1 MQLYSLLFVLYM
13 LSLLACYYAVARIFK
28 RFQWIV
34 ILVFSCIFYALV
46 TNIETISYGL
56 FTLCVTYASSHI
68 CAYIARYFSKR
79 AKAIPD
85 RTKRKRFKAHAK
97 HAQAFVLCLCVI
109 LIIINLCY
117 LKYWNTILFA
127 FGAASSTRSLG
138 LLLPLGISF
147 YTFQALAYVF
157 DVYNQKY
164 APERNILKLA
174 CFLFYFPQLI
184 QGPINRFDKLSPAL
198 FSLHEAKDTHFA
210 KASLT
215 FAYGMLKK
223 YVMADLLVD
232 SIAKIFNQDP
242 TTLPGSVLVFGILLY
257 SAQQYGDFSGGI
269 DMLEAASEMLGIRMQ
284 PNFRRPYFS
293 ISLADFWRRWHISL
307 GLWMKDYVFYPLALS
322 RPFKY
327 ASKHIK
333 KLLGDTSFA
342 THMSRTV
349 PAGLA
354 NIFVFLLVGIWHGA
368 DMHFISWGLYNGIV
382 IALSDMFRPL
392 TQALATFLHI
402 KQEGKGYHI
411 FSILRTFIVV
421 NIGWYFD
428 RIESFDHAISAL
440 VTSVCSF
447 RADAF
452 MQGLALAGVI
462 GTYIA
467 AFQLAVIAAIIVC
480 GISIV
485 QEYGIEVR
493 TWICARP
500 FALRAAIY
508 IIVGFLLLLASNIGT
523 SHGGFMY
530 ANY

>member
-1 MQLYSLLFVLYM
+1 M

-56 FTLCVTYASSHI
+56 FTLCVTYASSHV

-79 AKAIPD
+79 AKAISD
-85 RTKRKRFKAHAK
+85 RTKRKRFKARAK
-97 HAQAFVLCLCVI
+97 HAQALVLCLCVA

-127 FGAASSTRSLG
+127 FGAVSSTRSLG

-342 THMSRTV
+342 IHMSRTV

-452 MQGLALAGVI
+452 MQGLALAG
-462 GTYIA
+462 
-467 AFQLAVIAAIIVC
+467 
-480 GISIV
+480 SIDKKLFS
-485 QEYGIEVR
+485 
-493 TWICARP
+493 
-500 FALRAAIY
+500 FALCACV
-508 IIVGFLLLLASNIGT
+508 IVVVFFVSLCEERGCDRYLLFVSRPLWVRVTFSIFIGFIFISSFIMNAG
-523 SHGGFMY
+523 GGFMY
-530 ANY
+530 ANF

>member
-1 MQLYSLLFVLYM
+1 M

-46 TNIETISYGL
+46 TNIETISYGV

-97 HAQAFVLCLCVI
+97 HAQALVLCLCVA

-392 TQALATFLHI
+392 TQALATFFHI

-428 RIESFDHAISAL
+428 RIESFDHAVSAL
-440 VTSVCSF
+440 ITSVCSF

-452 MQGLALAGVI
+452 MQGLALAG
-462 GTYIA
+462 
-467 AFQLAVIAAIIVC
+467 
-480 GISIV
+480 SIDKKLFS
-485 QEYGIEVR
+485 
-493 TWICARP
+493 
-500 FALRAAIY
+500 FALCACV
-508 IIVGFLLLLASNIGT
+508 IVVVFFVSLCEERGCDRYLLFVSRPLWVRVTFSIFIGFIFISSFIMNAG
-523 SHGGFMY
+523 GGFMY
-530 ANY
+530 ANF